1 MKGKNRVAALAANP
15 YDARAVSP
23 RIEGHIRGLR

>member
-1 MKGKNRVAALAANP
+1 MKGKIPVAAHAGNP

-23 RIEGHIRGLR
+23 RIKGHIRGLR